1 MPGSGKRAPT
11 ASSTRAAD
19 PRTKRQRAAAA
30 AGADE
35 EVSEVAS
42 PRASVRADD
51 HEGAPDRDDDEDD
64 EAMFERGGRRAM
76 RYDPRVVGHM
86 QCVVCCASSRTGAWA
101 ATKKGK
107 GEDDARPW
115 GNLCGG

>member
-51 HEGAPDRDDDEDD
+51 HEGAPDRDDEDD